1 MHSIA
6 LHYRVGSFLFTELQ
20 FIMQTGTA
28 ALGNVDSQAF
38 LRIVRSL
45 RKQTL
50 ELANGVVRDVNHCYK
65 KYGCEVSSQRT
76 AMTPCAVPVIDFL
89 RNRQSGI
96 YNLRHKMG
104 RIRLLPETVASQV
117 AAGEVVERPASVV
130 KELVEN
136 SLDAGACKIDIVIR
150 RGGISLVRVIDDG
163 CGMDR
168 DDALLSLERHATSK
182 IRSAADLLAVATLGF
197 RGEALPSIASVSRF
211 RLTTRQARA
220 IAGTEII
227 VNGGKIEVVRD
238 SGEAPGTQVEVR
250 SLFYN
255 LPARRKFLRS
265 ENTESRNIEHQIH
278 LQAIGH
284 PAIGFSLMRDD
295 RMLFQLPAAATLS
308 NRIRDLYGV
317 ELLKRL
323 VEVNG
328 ASSPKIQISGFIGR
342 AGLSRQTRSQQLIF
356 VNGRAI
362 ESSLITGAIREGYH
376 TALMKG
382 QYPVLFLFLK
392 IDPAAVD
399 VNVHPAKREVRFHD
413 PNGVREA
420 IVGCIRQTL
429 ESDRTAWQEK
439 FRAPV
444 SSPARVSSKAASDLR
459 LRSEVSAPEATH
471 RELPHLHTALAAVG
485 DSDSRS
491 VPDAVAQ
498 APRLSGQSVDPAS
511 EALALHRQG
520 KKAVKQQFQI
530 IGVLSKL
537 YVLMENADGLVLVDQ
552 HAAHERILFEELRR
566 RMEEQGVP
574 TQKLLLPQTFDVPP
588 RDADWIERNL
598 SILQRMGIGIESFGP
613 GTFKIDSLPSFLDVS
628 DAAQFMRKVIDDLMS
643 ASNGASTMRLG
654 EEMIAK
660 SVCRHA
666 VKANDLLRYP
676 EVEKLIRN
684 LLDCDLPY
692 CCPHGR
698 PTMIQISL
706 ADLEKKFGRKV

>member
-1 MHSIA
+1 
-6 LHYRVGSFLFTELQ
+6 
-20 FIMQTGTA
+20 
-28 ALGNVDSQAF
+28 
-38 LRIVRSL
+38 
-45 RKQTL
+45 
-50 ELANGVVRDVNHCYK
+50 
-65 KYGCEVSSQRT
+65 
-76 AMTPCAVPVIDFL
+76 
-89 RNRQSGI
+89 
-96 YNLRHKMG
+96 MG

-136 SLDAGACKIDIVIR
+136 SLDASARKIDIVIR

-182 IRSAADLLAVATLGF
+182 IRSAADLQAVATLGF

-211 RLTTRQARA
+211 RLTTREARA

-227 VNGGKIEVVRD
+227 VNGGKIEIVRD
-238 SGEAPGTQVEVR
+238 GGEAPGTQVEVR

-265 ENTESRNIEHQIH
+265 ESTESRNIEHQLH

-284 PAIGFSLMRDD
+284 PQIAFSLLRDD
-295 RMLFQLPAAATLS
+295 RMLLQLPATVRLS
-308 NRIRDLYGV
+308 DRIRDLYGA
-317 ELLKRL
+317 ELLQRL
-323 VEVNG
+323 VEVSDL
-328 ASSPKIQISGFIGR
+328 ASSKIRISGSIGQ
-342 AGLSRQTRSQQLIF
+342 AGLSRQTRSQQLAF

-382 QYPVLFLFLK
+382 QYPVTFLFLEL
-392 IDPAAVD
+392 DPTAVD
-399 VNVHPAKREVRFHD
+399 VNAHPAKREVRFHD
-413 PNGVREA
+413 PNGVRET
-420 IVGCIRQTL
+420 IVRCIQQTL
-429 ESDRTAWQEK
+429 ETARAEWQEK

-444 SSPARVSSKAASDLR
+444 RPSTDVPAKPAPDLT
-459 LRSEVSAPEATH
+459 LRPEVSASQYTH
-471 RELPHLHTALAAVG
+471 RELPHLGTTASGGVDSMRTPGPEIVG
-485 DSDSRS
+485 QAHRLPR
-491 VPDAVAQ
+491 PDADSANKALGLQRDPRKAAQ
-498 APRLSGQSVDPAS
+498 
-511 EALALHRQG
+511 
-520 KKAVKQQFQI
+520 QQFEI

-537 YVLMENADGLVLVDQ
+537 YVLMESVDGLVLVDQ

-574 TQKLLLPQTFDVPP
+574 TQKLLLPQTFDLPP

-598 SILQRMGIGIESFGP
+598 STLQRVGIGIESFGP
-613 GTFKIDSLPSFLDVS
+613 DNFKIDSLPSFLSVS
-628 DAAQFMRKVIDDLMS
+628 DAAQFMRKVIDDLKGTGNS
-643 ASNGASTMRLG
+643 ASAMRLG

-660 SVCRHA
+660 TVCRHA
-666 VKANDLLRYP
+666 VKANDPLRYP
-676 EVEKLIRN
+676 EVEKLIRD

-706 ADLEKKFGRKV
+706 AELEKKFGRKL